1 MDLLEISPN
10 IQGHVKRLRQGAA
23 ALAAFHEARG
33 RPEDDLGRIL
43 DEVERQAKT
52 AHKRF
57 TVAFV
62 GMYNCGK
69 STILNSL
76 LGLQG
81 AARLSDQD
89 SPDTAKS
96 IRLGY
101 RTDAEAPECALHFR
115 DGSTETMAWAEA
127 RAFTSEV
134 YLEEHPA
141 ARRKAAELV
150 EVEYFL
156 TNPLLLSF
164 DFLDLPGTGTSNW
177 RTDTALTHQRLKEAE
192 LIFWVIGT
200 STAEPARTDLED
212 LRILQDV
219 KAHVVPLINVWSD
232 EASGISGEVSA
243 AEMEAAIRR
252 YLAQYFA
259 TGATFYPYF
268 AREID
273 LARQRGEEPRKEWG
287 LEPLVT
293 YLDSL
298 LGEENVRRERIRR
311 IAGAIGSHLKRLG
324 DYLRSE
330 AKVLD
335 EVQGEQEEAGD
346 ALLHH
351 ESERQ
356 EIGRVLRP
364 RVKEL
369 AEDASRQVV
378 AICLNAADA
387 FIEDELRLSNW
398 KLLGEAVKRNPEQA
412 EQRMQARFKNDFLH
426 LDKTPSWLD
435 GVHRSFLDDVRDV
448 VHGVWARFL
457 RDLQKSSGP
466 EGFDAAIGGDFLDS
480 ALDRITGAL
489 LQSGFLLVLAGVFA
503 ALLFIPGGFVIE
515 VVSLLGIVLVQAFQD
530 PLEKARKNAKLR
542 ARVTLEANRLEI
554 RNVFVEEGMTIH
566 KKLDEELAA
575 EQRRQGRK
583 LSEEREALRL
593 ARRDLAGLGA
603 ELELFAQ
610 DMDHFEAGVPA

>member
-23 ALAAFHEARG
+23 TLAAFHETRG
-33 RPEDDLGRIL
+33 RPSGDFGRIL

-52 AHKRF
+52 ALKRF

-81 AARLSDQD
+81 MARLSDQD

-101 RTDAEAPECALHFR
+101 RADAEAPECMLHFR

-127 RAFTSEV
+127 RTLTSEV
-134 YLEEHPA
+134 YMEEHPA
-141 ARRKAAELV
+141 ARRKAEEVV

-156 TNPLLLSF
+156 ANPLLLSL

-177 RTDTALTHQRLKEAE
+177 RTDTALTHQRLKEAD
-192 LIFWVIGT
+192 LVFWVIGT

-232 EASGISGEVSA
+232 EAAGISGEVSVE
-243 AEMEAAIRR
+243 EMAAAIHR

-259 TGATFYPYF
+259 DGARCFAYF

-273 LARQRGEEPRKEWG
+273 LARQRGEELRPEWG
-287 LEPLVT
+287 LEPL
-293 YLDSL
+293 LAHLNGL

-324 DYLRSE
+324 DHLRSE
-330 AKVLD
+330 VKVLD
-335 EVQGEQEEAGD
+335 EVQGELEETGD

-351 ESERQ
+351 EGERQ

-364 RVKEL
+364 RIKEL
-369 AEDASRQVV
+369 ADDASRQVV
-378 AICLNAADA
+378 AVCLNAADA

-398 KLLGEAVKRNPEQA
+398 TLLGEAIKRNPEQA
-412 EQRMQARFKNDFLH
+412 GQRMHARFKNDFLH
-426 LDKTPSWLD
+426 LDRKPSWLD
-435 GVHRSFLDDVRDV
+435 GVNRSFLDDVRDV
-448 VHGVWARFL
+448 VHGAWARFL

-466 EGFDAAIGGDFLDS
+466 EGLEAAIGGDFLDS
-480 ALDRITGAL
+480 ALDRVTGAM
-489 LQSGFLLVLAGVFA
+489 LQRGFLLVLAGVFT

-515 VVSLLGIVLVQAFQD
+515 VVSLLGVALVQLFQD

-542 ARVTLEANRLEI
+542 ARVALEHNRLEI
-554 RNVFVEEGMTIH
+554 RNIFVEHGMEIH
-566 KKLDEELAA
+566 KDLDEQFTIK
-575 EQRRQGRK
+575 QRQQGHK
-583 LSEEREALRL
+583 LSAEREALRM
-593 ARRDLAGLGA
+593 AGRDLADLGT
-603 ELELFAQ
+603 ELESFAQ
-610 DMDHFEAGVPA
+610 DMDLFEAGVPA

>member
-23 ALAAFHEARG
+23 ALAAFHKTRG
-33 RPEDDLGRIL
+33 RPADDLGRIL

-101 RTDAEAPECALHFR
+101 RADAEAPECVLRFR

-134 YLEEHPA
+134 YLEDHPS
-141 ARRKAAELV
+141 ARRKAEELV

-156 TNPLLLSF
+156 ANPLLLSL

-192 LIFWVIGT
+192 LVFWVIAT

-219 KAHVVPLINVWSD
+219 KAHVVPLINVLSD

-243 AEMEAAIRR
+243 AEMESAVRL

-259 TGATFYPYF
+259 AGATFYPYF

-293 YLDSL
+293 YLSSL
-298 LGEENVRRERIRR
+298 LGEENVRRERVRR
-311 IAGAIGSHLKRLG
+311 IAGAVGSHLKRLG
-324 DYLRSE
+324 DHLRNE
-330 AKVLD
+330 AKALD
-335 EVQGEQEEAGD
+335 EAQSEIDEVDD
-346 ALLHH
+346 ALQRH

-356 EIGRVLRP
+356 EIGLMLRP
-364 RVKEL
+364 RIKEL
-369 AEDASRQVV
+369 SEDASRHVIAV
-378 AICLNAADA
+378 CLNAADS
-387 FIEDELRLSNW
+387 FIEEELRLSNW

-412 EQRMQARFKNDFLH
+412 EQRMQARFRDDFLH
-426 LDKTPSWLD
+426 LGKKPSWLD
-435 GVHRSFLDDVRDV
+435 RVYRSFLDDVRDV

-466 EGFDAAIGGDFLDS
+466 EGFDDSIGGDFLDS

-489 LQSGFLLVLAGVFA
+489 LQSGFLLLLAGVFTV
-503 ALLFIPGGFVIE
+503 LLVIPGGFVIE
-515 VVSLLGIVLVQAFQD
+515 AVSLLGIVLVQIIQD

-554 RNVFVEEGMTIH
+554 LNVFVEEGMSIH
-566 KKLDEELAA
+566 KKLDEEFAA

-593 ARRDLAGLGA
+593 VRRELEGLGA
-603 ELELFAQ
+603 ELESFAR
-610 DMDHFEAGVPA
+610 DMDLFEAGVPI